1 MPSPPDYFRV
11 LLIKAGQ
18 DLAAARR
25 LLGDDE
31 IADEVIGFH
40 CQQTV
45 EKALK
50 AVLEQR
56 LNDYPFTHDLLMLLG
71 LFEPSELVPLSNDD
85 GLLLNQ
91 FAVRFRYDLL
101 TVMPS
106 NKRLDRTGAVTL
118 AAEVLNWA
126 RLQTGG

>member
-11 LLIKAGQ
+11 LLVKAGQ
-18 DLAAARR
+18 DLAAARC

-56 LNDYPFTHDLLMLLG
+56 QVEYPFTHDLLLLIG
-71 LFEPSELVPLSNDD
+71 LFDPSEPVPMSNDD

-101 TVMPS
+101 AVMPS
-106 NKRLDRTGAVTL
+106 ATKLDRTAAVAL
-118 AAEVLNWA
+118 SAEVLKWA
-126 RLQTGG
+126 RRQTGG